1 MALFFKHKETEF
13 GVGDKIR
20 VIQKIEEGGKSRLA
34 SFEGM
39 VLGFKGQGEMATIK
53 VRRIGELGIGIERI
67 FPLASPTIEK
77 IEVIKKGVYGVRHA
91 KLYYT
96 RSQSPTEVEEIY
108 SRSARKNVSRSN
120 RNKPSKNAPKKNKK
134 SKKRK

>member
-1 MALFFKHKETEF
+1 MALIFKHKETEF

-20 VIQKIEEGGKSRLA
+20 VIQKIEEGGKSRLS

-39 VLGFKGQGEMATIK
+39 VLGLKGQGDMATIK

-77 IEVIKKGVYGVRHA
+77 IEIIKKGVFGVRHA

-96 RSQSPTEVEEIY
+96 RTQSPSEVEEIY
-108 SRSARKNVSRSN
+108 SRSARKNI
-120 RNKPSKNAPKKNKK
+120 PLKNAPKKA
-134 SKKRK
+134 KKRQ

>member
-1 MALFFKHKETEF
+1 MYNRPLTMALFFKHKETEF

-20 VIQKIEEGGKSRLA
+20 VAQKIEEGGKSRLV

-39 VLGFKGQGEMATIK
+39 VLGIKGQGEMATMR
-53 VRRIGELGIGIERI
+53 VRKIGEMGIGIERI

-96 RSQSPTEVEEIY
+96 REQSPNEVEKIY
-108 SRSARKNVSRSN
+108 SRNARKNV
-120 RNKPSKNAPKKNKK
+120 PLKNTPKKT
-134 SKKRK
+134 KKRKK

>member
-1 MALFFKHKETEF
+1 MALFFKHKDIEF

-20 VIQKIEEGGKSRLA
+20 VVQKIEESGKARLA

-39 VLGFKGQGEMATIK
+39 VLGIKGQGDTATMK
-53 VRRIGELGIGIERI
+53 VRKIGEMGVGIERI

-96 RSQSPTEVEEIY
+96 REKSPTEVEKIY
-108 SRSARKNVSRSN
+108 SRSARKNT
-120 RNKPSKNAPKKNKK
+120 PSKSTSKKTSKK
-134 SKKRK
+134 LKKRKK